1 MKRRRGLDQ
10 LIVLTLVG
18 LVAWRFIFFHPF
30 GWDEP
35 PLLREEIEQAVV
47 IDVMDG
53 DTLEMSVGGERE
65 RIRLIGIDAP
75 KRGEL
80 DADEAVDFI
89 HAQLRPLRYLVWLTG
104 SGPNRDGFGRL
115 RRYVWLKYEEIP
127 EGQSLNEL
135 LLEAGHAVIWCER
148 PNGSCHQS
156 NQ

>member
-18 LVAWRFIFFHPF
+18 LVAWRFVFFHPF

-35 PLLREEIEQAVV
+35 SPLREEVEQAVV
-47 IDVMDG
+47 IGVIDG
-53 DTLEMSVGGERE
+53 DTLEVSVGGERERE

-75 KRGEL
+75 ERGEL
-80 DADEAVDFI
+80 GADEAVDFI

-115 RRYVWLKYEEIP
+115 RRYVWLQYEAIP

-135 LLEAGHAVIWCER
+135 LLEAGHAVIWGER
-148 PNGSCHQS
+148 PNRSCHQ
-156 NQ
+156 